1 MCLLEGSVD
10 PVFIRLLMISKR
22 TLSMYAVENLNI
34 LFQMNA
40 NFYYDGILQRAA
52 MEPLD
57 RSYKVM
63 CNLNTVGR
71 ATFYF
76 SI

>member
-1 MCLLEGSVD
+1 
-10 PVFIRLLMISKR
+10 MISKR
-22 TLSMYAVENLNI
+22 TLSVYVVENLNI

-63 CNLNTVGR
+63 CNLNTVG
-71 ATFYF
+71 TLLLSFNL
-76 SI
+76 I